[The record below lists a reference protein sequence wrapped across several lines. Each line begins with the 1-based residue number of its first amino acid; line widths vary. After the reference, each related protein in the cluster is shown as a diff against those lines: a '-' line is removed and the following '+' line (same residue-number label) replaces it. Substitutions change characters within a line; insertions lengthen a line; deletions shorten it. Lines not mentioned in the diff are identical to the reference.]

1 MNRLT
6 LFVFSLII
14 TISATAQ
21 EVLQG
26 RVLDTRTQEPVIGAA
41 IQIRGTR
48 NNTVSD
54 LDGHFSLQVSGEE
67 PYTLDL
73 SYAGYLSQEIE
84 VYDTSESVEIFL
96 RENTRLLNEVVVVG
110 YGTAKVRDLTASIT
124 SINKDALKGVTGN
137 SIDNILEGHAAGVM
151 VSTSGSQ
158 VGEAP
163 IINIRGVAS
172 ITSSVTP
179 LYVIDGVPVNTSNIA
194 SNTDYN
200 PISDINPADIK
211 SIDILKD
218 AAASAM
224 YGSRAAAGV
233 VLITTNSGTAGKA
246 KLTYDY
252 NLGFN

>member
-67 PYTLDL
+67 PYTLDV
-73 SYAGYLSQEIE
+73 SYVGYLSQEIE
-84 VYDTSESVEIFL
+84 VYDTSEPVEIFL

-151 VSTSGSQ
+151 VSTSGS
-158 VGEAP
+158 VK
-163 IINIRGVAS
+163 
-172 ITSSVTP
+172 
-179 LYVIDGVPVNTSNIA
+179 
-194 SNTDYN
+194 
-200 PISDINPADIK
+200 K
-211 SIDILKD
+211 SF
-218 AAASAM
+218 ASAPQA
-224 YGSRAAAGV
+224 SGV
-233 VLITTNSGTAGKA
+233 LLIPMPLPSKQ
-246 KLTYDY
+246 
-252 NLGFN
+252 LGPSFS